1 MEKLNDYI
9 FYRLGF
15 YKIVFALFYGL
26 FVLNVGDKLAFPM
39 AFMFILTLAEKHT
52 ALFGIVGLASLVYL
66 SITGIWYYH
75 TRWNYKLTI
84 ASTSS
89 LLSMLSMPVYYA
101 YLQKSAF
108 VFACVGIA
116 LLLGGLIIYGSLL
129 HLRFIKEEMEWL

>member
-15 YKIVFALFYGL
+15 YKIVFSIFYGL

-39 AFMFILTLAEKHT
+39 AFMFILSLAET
-52 ALFGIVGLASLVYL
+52 NTVLFGMVGLASLVYL
-66 SITGIWYYH
+66 SITGMWYYP
-75 TRWNYKLTI
+75 TIWNYKLTI
-84 ASTSS
+84 ASTSA

-108 VFACVGIA
+108 VFVCIGVA
-116 LLLGGLIIYGSLL
+116 LLLGGMIIYGSFL
-129 HLRFIKEEMEWL
+129 HLKFIKEEMESL